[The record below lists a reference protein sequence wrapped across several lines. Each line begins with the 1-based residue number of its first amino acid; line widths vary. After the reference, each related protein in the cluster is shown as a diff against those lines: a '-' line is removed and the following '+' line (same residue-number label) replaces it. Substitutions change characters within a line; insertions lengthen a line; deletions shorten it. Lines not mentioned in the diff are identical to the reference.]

1 MAQASALLEVRDL
14 TVRYLPAE
22 GSAPVVAVDRLSLEI
37 RPAEVLGILG
47 ESGCG
52 KSSLAAALLGLLPPG
67 GEIAGGSVRLAGREL
82 VGLDER
88 ELRRVRGAEVS
99 LVFQEPGLAL
109 HPTRRVGE
117 QVVEVI
123 RAHRPWKKRRCR
135 ELAVEL
141 LAEVG
146 FPNPEELYHAYPHQL
161 SGGERQRIVIAQAL
175 ACRPA
180 LVVADEPTAS
190 LDATIERQVLE
201 LLERLRERFEVAFL
215 FISHD
220 PLVLAE
226 VADRILVMYAGR
238 RAEEGPRDAVVQRPL
253 HPYTEGLLA
262 CLPRPGTAAGR
273 RPLPT
278 LPGSAPMIHEVE
290 AGCRFEP
297 RCPYRM
303 DRCRDRDPEETVP
316 GPAAAHRVS
325 CFRYSG
331 EERLGGG

>member
-1 MAQASALLEVRDL
+1 MPDADPPLLEVRDL
-14 TVRYLPAE
+14 TVRYVADDGPA
-22 GSAPVVAVDRLSLEI
+22 VIAVDRLSLEV
-37 RPAEVLGILG
+37 RTGEVLGILG

-67 GEIAGGSVRLAGREL
+67 GEIAGGSVRLWGREL
-82 VGLDER
+82 VGLGER

-117 QVVEVI
+117 QIVEVI

-135 ELAVEL
+135 EHAEEL

-146 FPNPEELYHAYPHQL
+146 FAEDVYHAYPHQL
-161 SGGERQRIVIAQAL
+161 SGGERQRVVIAQAL
-175 ACRPA
+175 SCRPA

-190 LDATIERQVLE
+190 LDATTEREVLE
-201 LLERLRERFEVAFL
+201 LLDDLRGRFDVAFL

-226 VADRILVMYAGR
+226 MADRILVMYAGR
-238 RAEEGPRDAVVQRPL
+238 RAEEGPRDAVLRSPL

-262 CLPRPGTAAGR
+262 CLPDPGASAQR
-273 RPLPT
+273 RRLPA
-278 LPGSAPMIHEVE
+278 LPGRAPVLHET
-290 AGCRFEP
+290 APGCRFEP
-297 RCPYRM
+297 RCSYRM
-303 DRCRDRDPEETVP
+303 ERCRDQDPQETVP
-316 GPAAAHRVS
+316 GPGRRVC
-325 CFRYSG
+325 CFRYAD
-331 EERLGGG
+331 EERRRDG